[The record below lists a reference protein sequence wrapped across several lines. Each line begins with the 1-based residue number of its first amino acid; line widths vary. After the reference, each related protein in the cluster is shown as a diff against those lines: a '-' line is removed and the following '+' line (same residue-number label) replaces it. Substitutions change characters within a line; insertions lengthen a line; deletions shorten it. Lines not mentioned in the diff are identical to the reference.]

1 MGDGERTLSR
11 NAVNFF
17 ILRVDLVK
25 SDILKI
31 APIAEKMAVNFDRSE
46 KKQIKG
52 FTVNFTQDSSE
63 MLKEEIFD
71 YVLISEGDA
80 LTLTFSEV
88 QNAFWIQCN
97 KYRDNSIYKNI
108 ISNIIEVIR
117 VVFQKLNP
125 NVLDCVI

>member
-1 MGDGERTLSR
+1 
-11 NAVNFF
+11 
-17 ILRVDLVK
+17 
-25 SDILKI
+25 
-31 APIAEKMAVNFDRSE
+31 MAVNFDRSE

-88 QNAFWIQCN
+88 QNAFGIQCN